1 MGCSASVESG
11 VRTWPSRSRCCAGAD
26 APIPSHLSSGAAT
39 KSVATPRNWTSLT
52 ENLQVLKRRKQL
64 EGRKLFIDSQFP
76 PKEISLGTKQD
87 KYAHKKIVWKRPH
100 ELSLHPVLIADG
112 TSRHDM
118 KQGDLNDC
126 WFLSTLSLVAE
137 KPQLISKIIQADP
150 NFGST
155 EYSGIFHCRFWQFGS
170 WTEVFVDDLLP
181 TVDGNLL
188 FARSSDPNEFWVS
201 LVEKAYAKLNKSYAA
216 LEYGFE
222 ADAYTDL
229 TGGLAEWYTPAA
241 LRENDFYLMRAAF
254 QCGAVIG
261 CLSVDRQDASGKKG
275 PTRGMVPNHSYVVT
289 GAAEVPYVDVAVKLI
304 RMRNPWGD
312 TEWQGEWC
320 DGGDEWK
327 RVPETIKRE
336 LEVTSKDD
344 GEFWMS
350 FGDFRREYSN
360 MIICNMS
367 PDFDHDG
374 ISDKAAYQLLL
385 KGRWEADRNA
395 GGWLECDTFHL
406 NPQYQLVVYHDAHVE
421 RRYNGRHP
429 LVVALL
435 QVYKRGV
442 SRLGE
447 AEDLYAVGFEIFQ
460 LSESA
465 STTIMEPL
473 DNQFFQSMDPLMP
486 ENQETY
492 AKYRET
498 SGRFFL
504 YPGRYLLVPSTHEPN
519 QSRDYVLRL
528 FSVGK
533 IECGSVGNIVQPSST
548 S

>member
-1 MGCSASVESG
+1 MIFIVQNRK
-11 VRTWPSRSRCCAGAD
+11 V
-26 APIPSHLSSGAAT
+26 
-39 KSVATPRNWTSLT
+39 LT
-52 ENLQVLKRRKQL
+52 RRKQL
-64 EGRKLFIDSQFP
+64 EDKKLFIDAQFP
-76 PKEISLGTKQD
+76 PRGVSLGSKQE
-87 KYAHKKIVWKRPH
+87 KYAQRKIVWKRPH
-100 ELSLHPVLIADG
+100 EMSLRPVLIADG

-137 KPQLISKIIQADP
+137 KPQLISKIIQKDP

-155 EYSGIFHCRFWQFGS
+155 EYTGIFHCRFWQFGS

-201 LVEKAYAKLNKSYAA
+201 LVEKAYANT
-216 LEYGFE
+216 F
-222 ADAYTDL
+222 DVH
-229 TGGLAEWYTPAA
+229 
-241 LRENDFYLMRAAF
+241 
-254 QCGAVIG
+254 Q
-261 CLSVDRQDASGKKG
+261 DRQIAEGKKKS
-275 PTRGMVPNHSYVVT
+275 TKGMVPNHSYVVT

-350 FGDFRREYSN
+350 YSDFRREYSN

-374 ISDKAAYQLLL
+374 ISDKA
-385 KGRWEADRNA
+385 GEATPKPD
-395 GGWLECDTFHL
+395 GE
-406 NPQYQLVVYHDAHVE
+406 PHVE
-421 RRYNGRHP
+421 RRYNGRQP

-442 SRLGE
+442 SRPGE

-460 LSESA
+460 LSRSA
-465 STTIMEPL
+465 STAVMEPL
-473 DNQFFQSMDPLMP
+473 DNQFFQTTDPLMP

-504 YPGRYLLVPSTHEPN
+504 YPGRYLLVPSTHEPD

-533 IECGSVGNIVQPSST
+533 IECG
-548 S
+548 